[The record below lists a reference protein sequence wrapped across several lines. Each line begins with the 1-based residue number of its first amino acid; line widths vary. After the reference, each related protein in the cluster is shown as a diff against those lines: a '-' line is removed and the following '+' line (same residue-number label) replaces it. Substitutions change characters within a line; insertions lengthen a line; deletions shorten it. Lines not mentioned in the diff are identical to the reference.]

1 MVRAPLPAGIAMS
14 FLKNPDLAWCEINE
28 TLVFLDISKDRYFRL
43 SNDQNRETLET
54 IDRSEFGRWHQPVAL
69 TGLSKWMPPTRSCA
83 AIGFGS
89 FQMAEVAR
97 ALWVQRRVE
106 WRLAKQPF
114 GSVINDF
121 CRLREARAGNLP
133 VASNIASCTIRGFEH
148 ARLLRTAAERCLAR
162 SIALSLCLTSR
173 GVRAHVVLGVRLAPF
188 GAHCW
193 AQAGDE
199 VLNDS
204 VEEVL
209 RYKPILFI

>member
-1 MVRAPLPAGIAMS
+1 MS
-14 FLKNPDLAWCEINE
+14 FLENPDLAWCEINE
-28 TLVFLDISKDRYFRL
+28 TLVFLDLSKDRYFRL
-43 SNDQNRETLET
+43 TNAQNLETLET
-54 IDRSEFGRWHQPVAL
+54 IDRSAFGRWHQPVAL
-69 TGLSKWMPPTRSCA
+69 TGLSKWTPPTRSSP

-97 ALWVQRRVE
+97 ALWVQRWVE

-114 GSVINDF
+114 CSVINDF
-121 CRLREARAGNLP
+121 CRIRDARTGNLP
-133 VASNIASCTIRGFEH
+133 AASNIASCTIRGFEH

-162 SIALSLCLTSR
+162 SIALSLCLASQ
-173 GVRAHVVLGVRLAPF
+173 GVHAHVVLGVRLAPF

-199 VLNDS
+199 ILNDS

>member
-1 MVRAPLPAGIAMS
+1 VVRAPLPASIAMS
-14 FLKNPDLAWCEINE
+14 FLENPDLAWCEINE
-28 TLVFLDISKDRYFRL
+28 TLVFLDLSKDRYFRL
-43 SNDQNRETLET
+43 TNDQNREALET
-54 IDRSEFGRWHQPVAL
+54 IDRSAFGRWHQPAAL
-69 TGLSKWMPPTRSCA
+69 TGLSKWTPPTRSSA
-83 AIGFGS
+83 AIDFGS

-121 CRLREARAGNLP
+121 CRIREARTGNMP
-133 VASNIASCTIRGFEH
+133 AASNIASRTIRGFEH

-162 SIALSLCLTSR
+162 SIALSLCLASQ
-173 GVRAHVVLGVRLAPF
+173 GVHAHVVLGVRLAPF

-193 AQAGDE
+193 AQVGDE

-204 VEEVL
+204 VEEVI

>member
-1 MVRAPLPAGIAMS
+1 MP
-14 FLKNPDLAWCEINE
+14 FLENPDLAWCEINE

-43 SNDQNRETLET
+43 ADDQNREALEA
-54 IDRSEFGRWHQPVAL
+54 IDGSAFGRWHQPVSLTAL
-69 TGLSKWMPPTRSCA
+69 SNWTPPARSCA
-83 AIGFGS
+83 AIGVGS
-89 FQMAEVAR
+89 FQLAEVAR

-106 WRLAKQPF
+106 RRLARQPF
-114 GSVINDF
+114 GLVIGDF
-121 CRLREARAGNLP
+121 RRVRDTRADNAA
-133 VASNIASCTIRGFEH
+133 VASNIASGTICGFEH

-162 SIALSLCLTSR
+162 SLALSLCLASR

-188 GAHCW
+188 SAHCW